1 MERIADF
8 PEGKLQRHGCDYE
21 KIPLEYRIKV
31 LEVKTPV
38 IEKLYSIKG

>member
-8 PEGKLQRHGCDYE
+8 PEGKLQRYGCDYQ
-21 KIPLEYRIKV
+21 KFSLEYRIRF

-38 IEKLYSIKG
+38 IEKLYSIKR